1 MRFFSADY
9 EFIPS
14 GSMEE
19 HKNRITCSL
28 VRTTRGISPSI
39 LAMFTLAPFCIKSF
53 TIYSIS
59 RPLAVCN
66 AVLPANVFLFTSAP
80 RDIKNSAMI
89 CFPASTAW
97 WSGVRPLLES
107 WKHREWR
114 EKKGLDVMNSFSV
127 WLFLCFCLFVVYFV
141 LIERLLLR
149 GMKGLVS

>member
-1 MRFFSADY
+1 
-9 EFIPS
+9 
-14 GSMEE
+14 MEE

-107 WKHREWR
+107 WKHRMAG
-114 EKKGLDVMNSFSV
+114 KKFRCNELLFSLTLS
-127 WLFLCFCLFVVYFV
+127 LFLFVCCLFCLNWKASSSRN
-141 LIERLLLR
+141 ERFSFLR
-149 GMKGLVS
+149 DHAGEEKQKFDRIGN